1 MTVVNEKGE
10 PMTRASG
17 RLRLAALLGMLA
29 GFAAAPAAAQVSGD
43 VVRIGVINDM
53 SGLYSDLGGE
63 GAVEAARLAVE
74 DFGPTVLGKKI
85 EIVAADHQNKPDIA
99 SVITRRWI
107 DEGGVDAIADGGNS
121 ATALAIQ
128 GIVRDKKRIFL
139 ISGPGS
145 SDLTGKQCSPYG
157 FHFTYSTYAEASAV
171 TKALLKQKEDTWFF
185 LTADYAFGH
194 ALERDA
200 SGFVARAGGKVL
212 GAVRHPLGASDLSS
226 FLLQAQNSRAKVIAL
241 ANAGGDTVNS
251 LKQAAEFGIGKSA
264 DQRIAALLMLIT
276 DVHSL
281 GLQAAQGIIYATSFS
296 WTQSAAT
303 RAFGERFMA
312 RRRGQAP
319 TMIQAGVYSG
329 VMHYL
334 KAVQAAG
341 TDDADAVAAA
351 MRKLPVDD
359 FMSQNARIRADG
371 QVLRNMYLV
380 QVKTPAESKGP
391 WDYEKVI
398 ATIAPE
404 DAWRPLAEGG
414 CELAKEE
421 TK

>member
-1 MTVVNEKGE
+1 MEIRRSIAAALT
-10 PMTRASG
+10 
-17 RLRLAALLGMLA
+17 ALLGL
-29 GFAAAPAAAQVSGD
+29 AAAQPAAAQVSGD

-63 GAVEAARLAVE
+63 GSVEAARLAIE

-85 EIVAADHQNKPDIA
+85 ELVSADHQNKPDIA
-99 SVITRRWI
+99 SIIVRRWI
-107 DEGGVDAIADGGNS
+107 DENGVDLIADGGNS

-128 GIVRDKKRIFL
+128 GITRDKKRIFV

-157 FHFTYSTYAEASAV
+157 FHFAYSTYAEASAV
-171 TKALLKQKEDTWFF
+171 TKAMLKKHADTWFF

-200 SGFVARAGGKVL
+200 SGFVAAAGSKVV

-226 FLLQAQNSRAKVIAL
+226 FLLQAQNSKAKVIAL

-251 LKQAAEFGIGKSA
+251 LKQAAEFGIGRSA
-264 DQRIAALLMLIT
+264 DQSIVALLMLIT

-281 GLQAAQGIIYATSFS
+281 GLQAAQGILYATSFS
-296 WTQSAAT
+296 WTQNEAT
-303 RAFGERFMA
+303 RTFGHRFMA
-312 RRRGQAP
+312 RRNGQAP

-351 MRKLPVDD
+351 MRKLPVND
-359 FMSQNARIRADG
+359 FMTQNGQVREDG
-371 QVLRNMYLV
+371 QVMRSMYLV
-380 QVKTPAESKGP
+380 QAKSPAESHEP
-391 WDYEKVI
+391 WDYEKVV
-398 ATIAPE
+398 ATISPDE
-404 DAWRPLAEGG
+404 AWRPLADGG
-414 CELAKEE
+414 CPFVQGKGQ
-421 TK
+421 

>member
-1 MTVVNEKGE
+1 MRSIAAALAAVLCLAAVG
-10 PMTRASG
+10 SG
-17 RLRLAALLGMLA
+17 R
-29 GFAAAPAAAQVSGD
+29 AQVSGD

-63 GAVEAARLAVE
+63 GSVEAARLAIE

-85 EIVAADHQNKPDIA
+85 ELMSADHQNKPDIA
-99 SVITRRWI
+99 SGIARRWI
-107 DEGGVDAIADGGNS
+107 DENGVDLIADGGNS

-128 GIVRDKKRIFL
+128 GITREKKRIFV

-171 TKALLKQKEDTWFF
+171 TKAMLKKGSDTWFF

-200 SGFVARAGGKVL
+200 SSFITTAGSKVV
-212 GAVRHPLGASDLSS
+212 GSVRHPLGASDLSS
-226 FLLQAQNSRAKVIAL
+226 FLLQAQNSKAKVIAL

-264 DQRIAALLMLIT
+264 DQNIVALLMLIT

-281 GLQAAQGIIYATSFS
+281 GLEAAQGIIYATSFS
-296 WTQSAAT
+296 WTQNEAT
-303 RAFGERFMA
+303 RTFGHRFMA
-312 RRRGQAP
+312 RRHGQAP

-334 KAVQAAG
+334 KAVQAVG
-341 TDDADAVAAA
+341 TDDPGAVAAA
-351 MRKLPVDD
+351 MRKLPVND
-359 FMSQNARIRADG
+359 FMTQNAQIREDG
-371 QVLRNMYLV
+371 QVMRSMYLV
-380 QVKTPAESKGP
+380 QAKSPSESREP

-398 ATIAPE
+398 ATISPDE
-404 DAWRPLAEGG
+404 AWRPLAEGG
-414 CELAKEE
+414 CPFV
-421 TK
+421 TKAQ

>member
-1 MTVVNEKGE
+1 MKRRLYLTIAVAMMG
-10 PMTRASG
+10 ASSF
-17 RLRLAALLGMLA
+17 LATNQTL
-29 GFAAAPAAAQVSGD
+29 AQVSGD
-43 VVRIGVINDM
+43 VVRVGVINDM

-74 DFGPTVLGKKI
+74 DFGPSVLGKKI
-85 EIVAADHQNKPDIA
+85 EIITADHQNKPDIA
-99 SVITRRWI
+99 SIIVRRWI

-128 GIVRDKKRIFL
+128 GLARDKKRIFL

-171 TKALLKQKEDTWFF
+171 TKALLKQKDDSWFF

-200 SGFVARAGGKVL
+200 SNFVTKAGGKVL

-226 FLLQAQNSRAKVIAL
+226 FLLQAQNSKAKVIAL

-251 LKQAAEFGIGKSA
+251 LKQASEFGIGRTA
-264 DQRIAALLMLIT
+264 DQHIAALLMLIT

-296 WTQSAAT
+296 WTQSDAT
-303 RAFGERFMA
+303 RAFGKRFMA

-334 KAVQAAG
+334 KAVQLAG

-351 MRKLPVDD
+351 MRKLPVND
-359 FMSQNARIRADG
+359 FMTQNARIREDG
-371 QVLRNMYLV
+371 QVLRNMFLV
-380 QVKTPAESKGP
+380 QVKAPNESDGP

-398 ATIAPE
+398 ATVPSDE
-404 DAWRPLAEGG
+404 AWRPLEEGG
-414 CELAKEE
+414 CDIAMGA
-421 TK
+421 TR

>member
-1 MTVVNEKGE
+1 MRSIAAALTAV
-10 PMTRASG
+10 
-17 RLRLAALLGMLA
+17 LCLAAVGSVS
-29 GFAAAPAAAQVSGD
+29 AQVSGD

-63 GAVEAARLAVE
+63 GSVEAARLAIE

-85 EIVAADHQNKPDIA
+85 ELMSADHQNKPDIA
-99 SVITRRWI
+99 SGIVRRWI
-107 DEGGVDAIADGGNS
+107 DENGVDLIADGGNS

-128 GIVRDKKRIFL
+128 AITREKKRIFV

-171 TKALLKQKEDTWFF
+171 TRAMLKKGADTWFF

-200 SGFVARAGGKVL
+200 SSFVTTAGSKVV
-212 GAVRHPLGASDLSS
+212 GSVRHPLGASDLSS
-226 FLLQAQNSRAKVIAL
+226 FLLQAQNSKAKVIAL

-251 LKQAAEFGIGKSA
+251 LKQASEFGIGKSA
-264 DQRIAALLMLIT
+264 DQNIVALLMLIT

-281 GLQAAQGIIYATSFS
+281 GLEAAQGIIYATSFS
-296 WTQSAAT
+296 WTQNEAT
-303 RAFGERFMA
+303 RTFGHRFMA

-341 TDDADAVAAA
+341 TDDPGAVAAT
-351 MRKLPVDD
+351 MRKLPVND
-359 FMSQNARIRADG
+359 FMTQNAQIREDG
-371 QVLRNMYLV
+371 QMMRSMYLV
-380 QVKTPAESKGP
+380 QAKSPSESREP

-398 ATIAPE
+398 ATISPDE
-404 DAWRPLAEGG
+404 AWRPLAEGG
-414 CELAKEE
+414 CPFV
-421 TK
+421 TKAQ

>member
-1 MTVVNEKGE
+1 MQMRRAVAIAFMVV
-10 PMTRASG
+10 
-17 RLRLAALLGMLA
+17 LCLADAELA
-29 GFAAAPAAAQVSGD
+29 WAQISGD

-63 GAVEAARLAVE
+63 GSVEAARLAIE

-85 EIVAADHQNKPDIA
+85 ELVSADHQNKPDIA
-99 SVITRRWI
+99 AGIVRRWI
-107 DEGGVDAIADGGNS
+107 DGDGVDLIADGGNS

-128 GIVRDKKRIFL
+128 GITRDKKRIFV

-157 FHFTYSTYAEASAV
+157 FHFAYSTYAEASAV
-171 TKALLKQKEDTWFF
+171 TKAMLKNGADTWFF

-200 SGFVARAGGKVL
+200 SGFITAAGSKVV
-212 GAVRHPLGASDLSS
+212 GAVRHPLGVSDLSS
-226 FLLQAQNSRAKVIAL
+226 FLLQAQNSKAKVIAL
-241 ANAGGDTVNS
+241 ANAGGDAVNS

-264 DQRIAALLMLIT
+264 DQSIVALLMLIT

-281 GLQAAQGIIYATSFS
+281 GLQAAQGIRYATSFS
-296 WTQSAAT
+296 WTQSEAT
-303 RAFGERFMA
+303 RAFGHRFMA
-312 RRRGQAP
+312 RRHGQAP

-341 TDDADAVAAA
+341 TDDADAVATA
-351 MRKLPVDD
+351 MRKLPVND
-359 FMSQNARIRADG
+359 FMTQNAPIREDG
-371 QVLRNMYLV
+371 QVMRSMYLV
-380 QVKTPAESKGP
+380 QAKSPSESREP

-398 ATIAPE
+398 ATISPDE
-404 DAWRPLAEGG
+404 AWRPLAEGG
-414 CELAKEE
+414 CPFVQAKGQ
-421 TK
+421 

>member
-1 MTVVNEKGE
+1 
-10 PMTRASG
+10 MTRPQYLTFMVLLFGSLMTFHPAS
-17 RLRLAALLGMLA
+17 
-29 GFAAAPAAAQVSGD
+29 AQISGD

-63 GAVEAARLAVE
+63 GSVEAARLAVE

-99 SVITRRWI
+99 AITVRRWI
-107 DEGGVDAIADGGNS
+107 DEEGVDAIADGGNS

-128 GIVRDKKRIFL
+128 GITRQKKRIFL

-171 TKALLKQKEDTWFF
+171 TKALLKQKKDTWFF

-200 SGFVARAGGKVL
+200 SNFITKAGGKVL

-226 FLLQAQNSRAKVIAL
+226 FLLQAQNSKAQVIAL

-296 WTQSAAT
+296 WTQNEGT
-303 RAFGERFMA
+303 RAFGKRFMA

-334 KAVQAAG
+334 EAVKAAG
-341 TDDADAVAAA
+341 TDDADVVAAA
-351 MRKLPVDD
+351 MRKNPVND
-359 FMSQNARIRADG
+359 FMTQNARIRSDG

-380 QVKTPAESKGP
+380 QVKSPDESKEP

-398 ATIAPE
+398 ATIPPE
-404 DAWRPLAEGG
+404 EAWRPLAEGG
-414 CELAKEE
+414 CDLAKGA
-421 TK
+421 TDK

>member
-1 MTVVNEKGE
+1 MRSIAAAFTAV
-10 PMTRASG
+10 
-17 RLRLAALLGMLA
+17 LCLAAVGSVR
-29 GFAAAPAAAQVSGD
+29 AQVSGD

-63 GAVEAARLAVE
+63 GSVEAARLAIE

-85 EIVAADHQNKPDIA
+85 ELISADHQNKPDIA
-99 SVITRRWI
+99 SGIVRRWI
-107 DEGGVDAIADGGNS
+107 DENGVDLIADGGNS

-128 GIVRDKKRIFL
+128 AITREKKRIFV

-171 TKALLKQKEDTWFF
+171 TKAMLRKGADTWFF

-200 SGFVARAGGKVL
+200 SSFITAVGSKVV
-212 GAVRHPLGASDLSS
+212 GSVRHPLGASDLSS
-226 FLLQAQNSRAKVIAL
+226 FLLQAQNSKAKVIAL

-264 DQRIAALLMLIT
+264 DQNIVALLMLIT

-296 WTQSAAT
+296 WTQDEAT
-303 RAFGERFMA
+303 RTFAHRFMA
-312 RRRGQAP
+312 RRHGQAP

-329 VMHYL
+329 TMHYL

-341 TDDADAVAAA
+341 TDDAGAVATA
-351 MRKLPVDD
+351 MRKLPVND
-359 FMSQNARIRADG
+359 FMTQSAQIREDG
-371 QVLRNMYLV
+371 QVMRSMYLV
-380 QVKTPAESKGP
+380 QAKSPSESREP

-398 ATIAPE
+398 ATISPE
-404 DAWRPLAEGG
+404 EAWRPLAEGG
-414 CELAKEE
+414 CPLV
-421 TK
+421 TKAQ

>member
-1 MTVVNEKGE
+1 MDMKGY
-10 PMTRASG
+10 RVAI
-17 RLRLAALLGMLA
+17 RKCLRLAAVLTGAIVLSVG
-29 GFAAAPAAAQVSGD
+29 AARAQVSGD

-63 GAVEAARLAVE
+63 GSVEAARLAVE

-85 EIVAADHQNKPDIA
+85 EIVFADHQNKPDIA
-99 SVITRRWI
+99 SVIVRRWI
-107 DEGGVDAIADGGNS
+107 DEDGVDAIADGGNS

-128 GIVRDKKRIFL
+128 GITRDKKRVFL

-157 FHFTYSTYAEASAV
+157 FHFAYNTYAEASAV
-171 TKALLKQKEDTWFF
+171 TKALLKQHNDSWFF

-200 SGFVARAGGKVL
+200 SAFVTAAGGKVL
-212 GAVRHPLGASDLSS
+212 GAVRHPLGAPDLSS
-226 FLLQAQNSRAKVIAL
+226 FLLQAQNSGAKVIAL

-251 LKQAAEFGIGKSA
+251 LKQAAEFGIGRSP

-276 DVHSL
+276 DVHAL
-281 GLQAAQGIIYATSFS
+281 GLPAAQGIIYATSFS
-296 WTQSAAT
+296 WTRTEAT
-303 RAFGERFMA
+303 RAFGQRFMA
-312 RRRGQAP
+312 RRHGQAP

-334 KAVQAAG
+334 KAVQEAG
-341 TDDADAVAAA
+341 TDETDAVATA
-351 MRKLPVDD
+351 MRKLPVND
-359 FMSQNARIRADG
+359 FMTENAQIRADG

-380 QVKTPAESKGP
+380 QVKTPAESQGP

-398 ATIAPE
+398 ATIPPE
-404 DAWRPLAEGG
+404 EAWRPLAEGG
-414 CELAKEE
+414 CENAKE
-421 TK
+421 TSR

>member
-1 MTVVNEKGE
+1 MRSIAAALTAV
-10 PMTRASG
+10 
-17 RLRLAALLGMLA
+17 LCLAAVGSVR
-29 GFAAAPAAAQVSGD
+29 AQVSGD

-63 GAVEAARLAVE
+63 GSVEAARLAIE
-74 DFGPTVLGKKI
+74 DFGPTVLGKKV
-85 EIVAADHQNKPDIA
+85 ELMSADHQNKPDIA
-99 SVITRRWI
+99 SGIVRRWI
-107 DEGGVDAIADGGNS
+107 DENGVDLIADGGNS

-128 GIVRDKKRIFL
+128 AITREKKRIFV

-171 TKALLKQKEDTWFF
+171 TKAMLKKGADTWFF

-200 SGFVARAGGKVL
+200 SSFITTAGSKVV
-212 GAVRHPLGASDLSS
+212 GSVRHPLGASDLSS
-226 FLLQAQNSRAKVIAL
+226 FLLQAQNSKAKVIAL

-251 LKQAAEFGIGKSA
+251 LKQASEFGIGKSA
-264 DQRIAALLMLIT
+264 DQNIVALLMLIT

-281 GLQAAQGIIYATSFS
+281 GLEAAQGIIYATSFS
-296 WTQSAAT
+296 WTQNEAT
-303 RAFGERFMA
+303 RTFGHRFMA
-312 RRRGQAP
+312 RRHGQAP

-341 TDDADAVAAA
+341 TDDAGAVAAA
-351 MRKLPVDD
+351 MRKLPVND
-359 FMSQNARIRADG
+359 FMTQNAQIREDG
-371 QVLRNMYLV
+371 QVMRSMYLV
-380 QVKTPAESKGP
+380 QAKSPSESREP

-398 ATIAPE
+398 ATISPDE
-404 DAWRPLAEGG
+404 AWRPLAEGG
-414 CELAKEE
+414 CPFV
-421 TK
+421 TKAQ